1 MRPRNKHK
9 LFLQLH
15 FLHKIVKNVLQTFPN
30 DKLMLDTHSDI
41 DRRADTHI
49 LFCIDPLNVDIK
61 HTEVTE
67 NRYSSL
73 TEHQLAK
80 MVKCHYNRHR
90 ALFCY
95 IMSSETNS
103 HHHILNYKYFKQ
115 HKQINIF
122 I

>member
-1 MRPRNKHK
+1 MRWDREINTNSSYSSI
-9 LFLQLH
+9 

-41 DRRADTHI
+41 DTRADTHI

-80 MVKCHYNRHR
+80 IDTGLYSVTSRPLKQ
-90 ALFCY
+90 
-95 IMSSETNS
+95 T
-103 HHHILNYKYFKQ
+103 HIITY
-115 HKQINIF
+115 
-122 I
+122 

>member
-1 MRPRNKHK
+1 
-9 LFLQLH
+9 
-15 FLHKIVKNVLQTFPN
+15 
-30 DKLMLDTHSDI
+30 MLDTHSDI

-80 MVKCHYNRHR
+80 IDTGLYSVTSRPLKQ
-90 ALFCY
+90 
-95 IMSSETNS
+95 T
-103 HHHILNYKYFKQ
+103 HHHTLNYKYFKQ